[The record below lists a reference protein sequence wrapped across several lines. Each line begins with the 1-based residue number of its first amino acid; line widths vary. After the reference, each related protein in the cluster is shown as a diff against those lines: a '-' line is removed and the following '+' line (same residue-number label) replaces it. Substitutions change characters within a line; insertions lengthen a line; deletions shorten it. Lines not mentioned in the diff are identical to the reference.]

1 MRALELD
8 FVQPAGRFRRR
19 RVPLLAAAAVAVVAV
34 GLWHA
39 QLQSETQALQ
49 SRLARLEQ
57 RAGRPAPAP
66 TQIDQSVEQEILRA
80 NDVIEQIAL
89 PWDRLFRAV
98 EGAALERV
106 TLLGIAPDAKSGTV
120 QISAETA
127 DAEAMFDYVRRLEQQ
142 AELANVYLL
151 QHQFGRQN
159 ATRPLQFL
167 VTASWIE
174 RTR

>member
-8 FVQPAGRFRRR
+8 FVQPAGRTRLGRL
-19 RVPLLAAAAVAVVAV
+19 PLLAAAAVAVVAV
-34 GLWHA
+34 VLWRA
-39 QLQSETQALQ
+39 ELQGETQALQ

-57 RAGRPAPAP
+57 RARNQAPAAA
-66 TQIDQSVEQEILRA
+66 QIDKSLEQEIRRA

-98 EGAALERV
+98 EGAAVARV
-106 TLLGIAPDAKSGTV
+106 MLLGIAPDAKSGTV

-127 DAEAMFDYVRRLEQQ
+127 DADSMFDYVKRLEQQ

-151 QHQFGRQN
+151 QHQFERQN

-167 VTASWIE
+167 VSASWIE
-174 RTR
+174 RAK

>member
-8 FVQPAGRFRRR
+8 FVQPAGRTRLGRL
-19 RVPLLAAAAVAVVAV
+19 PLLAAAAVAVVAV
-34 GLWHA
+34 VLWRA
-39 QLQSETQALQ
+39 ELQGETQALQ

-57 RAGRPAPAP
+57 RARNQAPAA
-66 TQIDQSVEQEILRA
+66 TQIDKSLEQEIRRA

-98 EGAALERV
+98 EGAAVARV
-106 TLLGIAPDAKSGTV
+106 MLLGIAPDAKSGTV

-127 DAEAMFDYVRRLEQQ
+127 DSDSMFEYVKRLEQQ

-151 QHQFGRQN
+151 QHQFERQN

-167 VTASWIE
+167 VSASWIE
-174 RTR
+174 RAK